1 MSGYE
6 GAYSTILQGV
16 SQQLPKL
23 RLVGQVTAQDNMI
36 SDIVTNVR
44 RRPGLAY
51 RASLEM
57 PGEDYT
63 SIRAWETDIAGQR
76 VHVFVGTKTGKL
88 KLVSEDYSTPLMSQ
102 DLPYLVGPNA
112 QAIRGTTVGDDF
124 FLMNVIQQP
133 AAGAPVETGIDPN
146 LQGFYYIRSG
156 AFSKNYTIVVTT
168 GDGATATIAYTTPN
182 GQTAG
187 DAANATPEQIATNM
201 LAVAGVTA
209 ALAALGITAYRSGA
223 FVYFKVTS
231 GTKKDVSVATPSG
244 SSYILASG
252 NSKVRLEAD
261 LPQLLPPEAEGYVMA
276 VGEQKSYRYYR
287 YNNARKEWLECG
299 IWGSPGSLTN
309 MPISITYRRTPFE
322 TGGPVGWMLNPKPY
336 EGRLAGDAETNPSP
350 LFLSERTPSG
360 LGTFQN
366 RLIVLAG
373 SMVYMSASDNPR
385 RFYRSTVTS
394 LVEKDT
400 IAVGSSA
407 NSSAE
412 YEYAVPFQKD
422 LLLFSKKYQALIP
435 SAGQAVTP
443 RTATVLLT
451 SSYSVDTTSEP
462 VPVGRTL
469 LFSAPRS
476 SDYFGFME
484 MVSSQYTDA
493 QYVANDATAHLPKYM
508 GGNCRFGVASSVASM
523 VMFAPSRDPNSLI
536 VYEYSWDGDTKVQQA
551 WHTWRFRYPIAA
563 AYFSN
568 EVVNIIFIQNGKLLA
583 CTMDPRQGVLNF
595 SSTRRP
601 FLDFNTEVTVV
612 DNKVSVPQW
621 LLDFDPDCADSLA
634 LSVAYGPLAGEAIGV
649 RSVTGNELTTVRSF
663 PSGLA
668 SLGFCYRSLLSPTPP
683 IAQDQNGIKIESAKL
698 TILRFGVSTQNSS
711 EYMVVVTDNTSED
724 VEALDQA
731 TLRFCSTELEL
742 GHARYG
748 VASRAIIPAR
758 TDADTTTLSLYTEG
772 TGELNFTGLDYTGRF
787 NTRIRR
793 R

>member
-6 GAYSTILQGV
+6 GAYSTIIQGV

-23 RLVGQVTAQDNMI
+23 RLAGQVTAQDNMI

-51 RASLEM
+51 RASFDL

-88 KLVSEDYSTPLMSQ
+88 KLVSEDFTTELLAL
-102 DLPYLVGPNA
+102 DVPYLLAPTA
-112 QAIRGTTVGDDF
+112 QSIRGTTVGDDF
-124 FLMNVIQQP
+124 FLMNVQQQP
-133 AAGAPVETGIDPN
+133 AAGAASEVGVNPD
-146 LQGFYYIRSG
+146 LQGFFYIRSG
-156 AFSKNYTIVVTT
+156 AFSKNYTIVVTVA
-168 GDGATATIAYTTPN
+168 GGASATISYTTPN

-187 DAANATPEQIATNM
+187 DAANATPEKIAENM
-201 LAVAGVTA
+201 LAASGVTA
-209 ALAALGITAYRSGA
+209 ALTALGITAYRSGA

-231 GTKKDVSVATPSG
+231 GTNKEVSVATPSG

-261 LPQLLPPEAEGYVMA
+261 LPQLLPPEANGYVMA
-276 VGEQKSYRYYR
+276 VGEQKTYRYYR
-287 YNNARKEWLECG
+287 YIDARKEWLECG

-309 MPISITYRRTPFE
+309 MPISVTYRNTPF
-322 TGGPVGWMLNPKPY
+322 TVGGPIGWMLNPKLY
-336 EGRLAGDAETNPSP
+336 EGRLAGDDETNPSP
-350 LFLSERTPSG
+350 NFLAERKPSG
-360 LGTFQN
+360 MGSFQN
-366 RLIVLAG
+366 RLIILAG
-373 SMVYMSASDNPR
+373 SLVYMSASDNPR
-385 RFYRSTVTS
+385 RYYRSTVTS
-394 LVEKDT
+394 LVDKDT

-435 SAGQAVTP
+435 SSGQAVTP

-451 SSYSVDTTSEP
+451 SSYSVDTLSEP
-462 VPVGRTL
+462 VPIGRTL
-469 LFSAPRS
+469 LFAAPRS

-508 GGNCRFGVASSVASM
+508 GGNCRFGVSSSVASM
-523 VMFAPSRDPNSLI
+523 VMFAPSRDPTSLI

-563 AYFSN
+563 TYFSN
-568 EVVNIIFIQNGKLLA
+568 EVVNILFIQNGKLLA

-601 FLDFNTEVTVV
+601 FLDFNVEAEVV
-612 DNKVSVPQW
+612 DNQVTAPTW
-621 LLDFDPDCADSLA
+621 LLEFDPACGSDIK
-634 LSVAYGPLAGEAIGV
+634 LSVASGPLAGEAVGVVSAIGNV
-649 RSVTGNELTTVRSF
+649 LTTVRSF
-663 PSGLA
+663 PSGTV
-668 SLGFCYRSLLSPTPP
+668 SMGFTYRSLLSPTPP
-683 IAQDQNGIKIESAKL
+683 IAQDRNGIKIESAKL

-711 EYMVVVTDNTSED
+711 EYNVVVTDNTSED
-724 VEALDQA
+724 VEAMDQA
-731 TLRFCSTELEL
+731 TLRFCSSELML

-748 VASRAIIPAR
+748 VTSRAVVPAR

>member
-23 RLVGQVTAQDNMI
+23 RLIGQVTAQDNMI

-44 RRPGLAY
+44 RRPGITH
-51 RASLEM
+51 RASFEM

-63 SIRAWETDIAGQR
+63 SIRAWETDIAGHR
-76 VHVFVGTKTGKL
+76 VHVYVGTKTGVMKV
-88 KLVSEDYSTPLMSQ
+88 VSEDFQTELMNTTSA
-102 DLPYLVGPNA
+102 YLVAPRA
-112 QAIRGTTVGDDF
+112 QSIRGTTVGDDF
-124 FLMNVIQQP
+124 FLMNVAQQP
-133 AAGAPVETGIDPN
+133 AAGPADEKNINPN
-146 LQGFYYIRSG
+146 RLGFYYVRAG
-156 AFSKNYTIVVTT
+156 AFSKTYTVTVT
-168 GDGATATIAYTTPN
+168 LKGGATASTTYITAN

-187 DAANATPEQIATNM
+187 DALLATPEKIAENLEANGRAAF
-201 LAVAGVTA
+201 LAIGVV
-209 ALAALGITAYRSGA
+209 SEVVGA
-223 FVYFKVTS
+223 FVYLYTNLDTLV
-231 GTKKDVSVATPSG
+231 DLSVATASG

-261 LPQLLPPEAEGYVMA
+261 LPQLLPAPANGYVMA
-276 VGEQKSYRYYR
+276 VGEQKTFRYYR
-287 YNNARKEWLECG
+287 YISDRKEWLECG
-299 IWGSPGSLTN
+299 IWGSPASITN
-309 MPISITYRRTPFE
+309 MPISITNRAVPLE
-322 TGGPVGWMLNPKPY
+322 PGGPTGWQVVATKY
-336 EGRLAGDAETNPSP
+336 EGRLAGDDETNPSP
-350 LFLSERTPSG
+350 VFLAARKCSG
-360 LGTFQN
+360 MGSFQN
-366 RLIVLAG
+366 RLVILAG
-373 SMVYMSASDNPR
+373 STVYMSASDNPR

-394 LVEKDT
+394 LVDKDT

-422 LLLFSKKYQALIP
+422 LLLFSRKYQALIP
-435 SAGQAVTP
+435 SSGQAVTP

-451 SSYSVDTTSEP
+451 SSYSVDTLSEP

-508 GGNCRFGVASSVASM
+508 GGQCRFGVASSVASM
-523 VMFAPSRDPNSLI
+523 VMFAPTRDPNSLV

-551 WHTWRFRYPIAA
+551 WHTWRFRYPVAA

-568 EVVNIIFIQNGKLLA
+568 ESVNIVFIQNGKLVC
-583 CTMDPRQGVLNF
+583 CTMDPRQGVLNV

-601 FLDFNTEVTVV
+601 FLDFNGELDVV
-612 DNKVSVPQW
+612 DNQCTIPDW
-621 LLDFDPDCADSLA
+621 LLAFDPDCAQHVA
-634 LSVAYGPLAGEAIGV
+634 LSVSTGPLAGEAVGV
-649 RSVTGNELTTVRSF
+649 TKVEGPVLTTVRSF
-663 PSGLA
+663 PSGRV
-668 SLGFCYRSLLSPTPP
+668 SYGFRYRSLLSPTPP
-683 IAQDQNGIKIESAKL
+683 IAQDHNGIKIESAKL
-698 TILRFGVSTQNSS
+698 TILRFGVVTQNSS
-711 EYMVVVTDNTSED
+711 EYRVLVTDSTSAD
-724 VEALDQA
+724 VESLDLA
-731 TLRFCSTELEL
+731 TLRFCSSELEL
-742 GHARYG
+742 GQARYG
-748 VASRAIIPAR
+748 KSSRAIVPAR

-772 TGELNFTGLDYTGRF
+772 TGELNFTGIDYIGRF

>member
-51 RASLEM
+51 RANFAL

-63 SIRAWETDIAGQR
+63 SIRAWQTDIAGQR

-88 KLVSEDYSTPLMSQ
+88 KLVSEDFSTEL
-102 DLPYLVGPNA
+102 LNVTNAYLVAPAA
-112 QAIRGTTVGDDF
+112 QSIRGTTVADDF
-124 FLMNVIQQP
+124 FLMNVQQQP
-133 AAGAPVETGIDPN
+133 AAGAPAETGIDPN
-146 LQGFYYIRSG
+146 LQGFFYVRSG
-156 AFSKNYTIVVTT
+156 AFSKNYTVVVTVAT
-168 GDGATATIAYTTPN
+168 GTAITLTFTTPN

-187 DAANATPEQIATNM
+187 DAANSTPEAIATGL
-201 LAVAGVTA
+201 LANGAAALTA
-209 ALAALGITAYRSGA
+209 AGFSSYRSGA
-223 FVYFKVTS
+223 FVYFKITS
-231 GTKKDVSVATPSG
+231 GTNKDVSVATPSG

-261 LPQLLPPEAEGYVMA
+261 LPQLLPPEAEGYVVA
-276 VGEQKSYRYYR
+276 VGEQKTFRYYR

-322 TGGPVGWMLNPKPY
+322 VGGPIGWMLNPKPY
-336 EGRLAGDAETNPSP
+336 EGRLAGDDETNPSP
-350 LFLSERTPSG
+350 LFLSERKPSG
-360 LGTFQN
+360 MGTFQN
-366 RLIVLAG
+366 RLVVLAG

-469 LFSAPRS
+469 LFAAPRS

-568 EVVNIIFIQNGKLLA
+568 EVVNVIFVQNGHLVA

-595 SSTRRP
+595 SASRRP
-601 FLDFNTEVTVV
+601 FLDFNVEVTVA
-612 DNKVSVPQW
+612 NNTTTVPSW
-621 LLDFDPDCADSLA
+621 LLDFDPACGPDLA
-634 LSVAYGPLAGEAIGV
+634 LSVASGPLAGEAVGV
-649 RSVTGNELTTVRSF
+649 TAVSGNQITTVRSF
-663 PSGLA
+663 PSGVA

-683 IAQDQNGIKIESAKL
+683 IAQDHNGIKIESAKL

-711 EYMVVVTDNTSED
+711 EYMVMVTDNTSED

-731 TLRFCSTELEL
+731 TLRFCSTELAL
-742 GHARYG
+742 GQARYG
-748 VASRAIIPAR
+748 VASRAVVPAR

-772 TGELNFTGLDYTGRF
+772 TGEMNFTGLDYTGRF

>member
-51 RASLEM
+51 RASFSM

-76 VHVFVGTKTGKL
+76 VHVFVGTKTGTL
-88 KLVSEDYSTPLMSQ
+88 KLVSEDFHTEFMSVQ
-102 DLPYLVGPNA
+102 NDYLKGPNA
-112 QAIRGTTVGDDF
+112 QIIRGTTVGDDF
-124 FLMNVIQQP
+124 FLMNVLQQP
-133 AAGAPVETGIDPN
+133 AAGPAVERNVNPN
-146 LQGFYYIRSG
+146 RQGFYYVRSG
-156 AFSKNYTIVVTT
+156 AFSKTYIITVTLK
-168 GDGATATIAYTTPN
+168 GGATATATFITPN

-187 DAANATPEQIATNM
+187 DALKATPEEIAKSLEAAGRAAF
-201 LAVAGVTA
+201 LAIGVVSE
-209 ALAALGITAYRSGA
+209 ISGA
-223 FVYFKVTS
+223 FVYLKTNAEALVEL
-231 GTKKDVSVATPSG
+231 SVATPSG

-261 LPQLLPPEAEGYVMA
+261 LPQLLPKTADGYVMA

-287 YNNARKEWLECG
+287 YNDDRKEWLECG
-299 IWGSPGSLTN
+299 IWGSPGSMVN
-309 MPISITYRRTPFE
+309 MPISVTFRRTPFE
-322 TGGPVGWMLNPKPY
+322 ANGPVGWMINPKPY
-336 EGRLAGDAETNPSP
+336 EGRLAGDDETNPSP
-350 LFLSERTPSG
+350 LFLTERRPSG
-360 LGTFQN
+360 MGTFQN
-366 RLIVLAG
+366 RLVILAG

-385 RFYRSTVTS
+385 RYYRSTVTS
-394 LVEKDT
+394 LVDKDT

-412 YEYAVPFQKD
+412 YEYAIPFQKD

-435 SAGQAVTP
+435 SGSVAVTP

-451 SSYSVDTTSEP
+451 SAYSVDTTSEP

-469 LFSAPRS
+469 LFPAPRS

-508 GGNCRFGVASSVASM
+508 GGQCRFGVSSSVASM
-523 VMFAPSRDPNSLI
+523 VMFAPSRDPTSLI

-568 EVVNIIFIQNGKLLA
+568 ESVNIIFIKNGHLIA

-601 FLDFNTEVTVV
+601 FLDFNVEALVT
-612 DNKVSVPQW
+612 DNKVTIPQW
-621 LLDFDPDCADSLA
+621 LLEFDPNCGEALA
-634 LSVAYGPLAGEAIGV
+634 LSVASGPLAGEAVGV
-649 RSVTGNELTTVRSF
+649 KAVNGNVLTTVRSF
-663 PSGLA
+663 PSGVV
-668 SLGFCYRSLLSPTPP
+668 SMGFQYRSLLSPTPP
-683 IAQDQNGIKIESAKL
+683 IAQDRNGIKIESAKL

-711 EYMVVVTDNTSED
+711 EYMVLVSDNTSED
-724 VEALDQA
+724 VEALDQS
-731 TLRFCSTELEL
+731 TLRFCSTELQL

-748 VASRAIIPAR
+748 VASRAVIPAR

-772 TGELNFTGLDYTGRF
+772 TGEMNFTGLDYTGRF

>member
-16 SQQLPKL
+16 SQQLPKM
-23 RLVGQVTAQDNMI
+23 RLTGQVTAQDNMI

-44 RRPGLAY
+44 RRPGLTY
-51 RASLEM
+51 RASFDL
-57 PGEDYT
+57 PGEDHT
-63 SIRAWETDIAGQR
+63 SIRAWETDIAGHR
-76 VHVFVGTKTGKL
+76 VHVFVGTKTGRL
-88 KLVSEDYSTPLMSQ
+88 KIVSEDFLSEL
-102 DLPYLVGPNA
+102 LNVENAYLVAPRA
-112 QAIRGTTVGDDF
+112 QSIRGTTVGDDF
-124 FLMNVIQQP
+124 FLLNTAQQP
-133 AAGAPVETGIDPN
+133 AAGPPAEKNFTPDR
-146 LQGFYYIRSG
+146 QGFYYVRSG
-156 AFSKNYTIVVTT
+156 AFSKTYTVTVTLT
-168 GDGATATIAYTTPN
+168 GGATASTTFITAN

-187 DAANATPEQIATNM
+187 DALLATPEKIAENLEANGRAAF
-201 LAVAGVTA
+201 LAIGVV
-209 ALAALGITAYRSGA
+209 SEVVGA
-223 FVYFKVTS
+223 FVYLYTNS
-231 GTKKDVSVATPSG
+231 DTILGLSVATASG

-261 LPQLLPPEAEGYVMA
+261 LPQLLPAKADGYVMA
-276 VGEQKSYRYYR
+276 VGEQKTYRYYR
-287 YNNARKEWLECG
+287 YISDRKEWLECG
-299 IWGSPGSLTN
+299 IWNSPASMVNMPLSLTF
-309 MPISITYRRTPFE
+309 RTVPKDP
-322 TGGPVGWMLNPKPY
+322 GGPVGWMVNDTPY
-336 EGRLAGDAETNPSP
+336 EGRLAGDDETNPSP
-350 LFLSERTPSG
+350 LFLSARKPSG
-360 LGTFQN
+360 LGSFQN
-366 RLIVLAG
+366 RLVILAG
-373 SMVYMSASDNPR
+373 STVYMSASDNSR

-451 SSYSVDTTSEP
+451 SAYSVDTLSEP

-508 GGNCRFGVASSVASM
+508 GGQCRFGVASSVASM

-536 VYEYSWDGDTKVQQA
+536 VYEYSWDGDTKVQQS

-568 EVVNIIFIQNGKLLA
+568 ETVNIIFVQNGKLVT
-583 CTMDPRQGVLNF
+583 CTMDPRQGVLSF
-595 SSTRRP
+595 ASTRRP
-601 FLDFNTEVTVV
+601 FLDFNGEIQVVGNKCTV
-612 DNKVSVPQW
+612 PAW
-621 LLDFDPDCADSLA
+621 LMQFDPDCASSVA
-634 LSVAYGPLAGEAIGV
+634 LSVASGPLAGEAVGV
-649 RSVTGNELTTVRSF
+649 VAVDGNVLTTVRSF
-663 PSGLA
+663 PEGEVSF
-668 SLGFCYRSLLSPTPP
+668 GFRYRSLLSPTPP
-683 IAQDQNGIKIESAKL
+683 IAQDHNGIKIESAKL

-711 EYMVVVTDNTSED
+711 EYRVLITDSTSED

-742 GHARYG
+742 GQARYG
-748 VASRAIIPAR
+748 VASRAVIPAR

>member
-1 MSGYE
+1 MAGYE

-44 RRPGLAY
+44 RRPGLTY
-51 RASLEM
+51 RASLLM

-63 SIRAWETDIAGQR
+63 SIRAWETDIAGNR

-88 KLVSEDYSTPLMSQ
+88 KLISEDHSTELLSV
-102 DLPYLVGPNA
+102 DEAYLVAPNA
-112 QAIRGTTVGDDF
+112 QSIRGTTVGDDF
-124 FLMNVIQQP
+124 FLMNVQQQP
-133 AAGAPVETGIDPN
+133 AAGPAVERNVDPN
-146 LQGFYYIRSG
+146 RQGFYYVRSG
-156 AFSKNYTIVVTT
+156 AFSKTYIITVTLK
-168 GDGATATIAYTTPN
+168 GGATATATFITPN

-187 DAANATPEQIATNM
+187 DALKATPEEIAKSLEAAGRAAF
-201 LAVAGVTA
+201 LAIGVVSE
-209 ALAALGITAYRSGA
+209 ISGA
-223 FVYFKVTS
+223 FVYLKTNADTIVEL
-231 GTKKDVSVATPSG
+231 SVATPSG

-261 LPQLLPPEAEGYVMA
+261 LPQLLPKNADGYVMA

-287 YNNARKEWLECG
+287 YNDDRKEWLECG
-299 IWGSPGSLTN
+299 IWGSAGSMTG
-309 MPISITYRRTPFE
+309 MPISVTFRRTPIE
-322 TGGPVGWMLNPKPY
+322 TGGAVGWLLNPKPY
-336 EGRLAGDAETNPSP
+336 EGRLAGDDETNPSP
-350 LFLSERTPSG
+350 VFLSERKPSG
-360 LGTFQN
+360 MGTFQN
-366 RLIVLAG
+366 RLVILAG
-373 SMVYMSASDNPR
+373 STVYMSASDNPR

-394 LVEKDT
+394 LIEKDT

-568 EVVNIIFIQNGKLLA
+568 EVVNIIFVQNGVLLA

-601 FLDFNTEVTVV
+601 FLDFNTEVTVA
-612 DNKVSVPQW
+612 DNKVTIPQW
-621 LLDFDPDCADSLA
+621 LLNFDPDCAESLA
-634 LSVAYGPLAGEAIGV
+634 LSVASGPLAGEAIGV
-649 RSVTGNELTTVRSF
+649 RSVEGDVLNTVRSF

-668 SLGFCYRSLLSPTPP
+668 SMGFCYRSLLSPTPP
-683 IAQDQNGIKIESAKL
+683 IAQDRNGIKIESAKL

-711 EYMVVVTDNTSED
+711 EYMVMVTDNTSED

-742 GHARYG
+742 GRARYG